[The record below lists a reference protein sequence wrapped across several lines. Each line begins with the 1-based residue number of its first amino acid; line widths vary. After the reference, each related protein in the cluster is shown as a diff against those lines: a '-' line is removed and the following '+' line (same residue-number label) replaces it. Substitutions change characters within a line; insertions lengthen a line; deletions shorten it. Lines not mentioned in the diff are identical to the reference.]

1 MNGITLYESSK
12 IRYLGLIIDDR
23 LTWKHHISEL
33 SKKLNMSIGILFKM
47 KKLCP
52 KRILMSLYFSLV
64 HSYLSY
70 GTCVWG
76 NANEIHLNKIRVL
89 QKKVVRII
97 GNVEYNDHSSPL
109 FKELKILKF
118 DDILKMQLA
127 CLMFDYDHGN
137 LPICFNTLF
146 TKTSIIH
153 SYGTRNATAG
163 KLSENVA
170 VKTVLRCSNLR
181 VQKF

>member
-1 MNGITLYESSK
+1 
-12 IRYLGLIIDDR
+12 
-23 LTWKHHISEL
+23 
-33 SKKLNMSIGILFKM
+33 M

-52 KRILMSLYFSLV
+52 KRILLSLYFSLV

-76 NANEIHLNKIRVL
+76 NANEIRLNKIRVL

-97 GNVEYNDHSSPL
+97 ANVEYNVHSNPL

-118 DDILKMQLA
+118 YDILKMQFA

-146 TKTSIIH
+146 NKISSIH
-153 SYGTRNATAG
+153 SYVTGNATVG
-163 KLSENVA
+163 KLSKNVA
-170 VKTVLRCSNLR
+170 VNTTTHGFTMI
-181 VQKF
+181 KFKGPKVYSSKNHNWSIDQLWFFEE